1 MVKVFRP
8 PEGQFNKASLTVLK
22 DMGYKTFFWSIAYD
36 DWNTK
41 SQKGGDYGYKKV
53 MDNLHNGAIILMHTV
68 SSDNVECLER
78 VIDDARSQGYEF
90 RNLNNFQG

>member
-1 MVKVFRP
+1 
-8 PEGQFNKASLTVLK
+8 
-22 DMGYKTFFWSIAYD
+22 
-36 DWNTK
+36 
-41 SQKGGDYGYKKV
+41 